1 MTWTCDLDCISNVQP
16 GLVQSAII
24 RLCERGVLGQL
35 AAPEDFVIDDDSI

>member
-1 MTWTCDLDCISNVQP
+1 MVIIDLIVSLIFIVQP

-35 AAPEDFVIDDDSI
+35 AAPEEFVMTI